1 MTDEKLREEV
11 LALMAKGY
19 GRITISETL
28 GISLYYAQKIIRE
41 LQNERRAPKPQPQ
54 EYPQIPETAKPFN
67 RDRNQLIVG
76 LFDCHLAPIISPM
89 KTAMRFIE
97 RNRPDA
103 VVLGGDFLDCDEH
116 NRHPRV
122 TPIEYSYGEE
132 LDSGNRVLDHTQAF
146 STEQIFLTGNHDR
159 WPEFANLKN
168 PKANKDV
175 PTVAEG
181 LHLKERG
188 IKLIPENDV
197 HVIGRAGFTHGDIVR
212 EQHTRFM
219 AQKHMRC
226 IFYGHT
232 HDVQVSS
239 IVRHHSNNPDPIV
252 GVSCGCLCNKNPAY
266 MRNKASRW
274 VHAFLILELRPD
286 GSFSYYVPHIING
299 GFTFAGKDYFA

>member
-1 MTDEKLREEV
+1 MNIKNDVR
-11 LALMAKGY
+11 ALMAKGY
-19 GRITISETL
+19 GYRTISETL
-28 GISLYYAQKIIRE
+28 DASEYNVRKLMRQIRSE
-41 LQNERRAPKPQPQ
+41 TTSPPHYPQ
-54 EYPQIPETAKPFN
+54 EYPEISIAARPFN
-67 RDRNQLIVG
+67 RDKNQLIVG
-76 LFDCHLAPIISPM
+76 LFDCHLAPITPPL
-89 KTAMRFIE
+89 KAAMRFIE

-103 VVLGGDFLDCDEH
+103 MVFGGDFLDCDEY

-132 LDSGNRVLDHTQAF
+132 LDSGNRALDHAQAF

-168 PKANKDV
+168 PKADKDI

-188 IKLIPENDV
+188 IKLIPENEV
-197 HVIGRAGFTHGDIVR
+197 HEIGHAGFTHGDIIR